1 MLTVE
6 QTTVIEA
13 PMEMVM
19 RALNDVK
26 DIPTWATVEGKI
38 DNVQGR
44 GLGMTYEWH
53 YTVEGLNFK
62 GKSEVIEQT
71 ANALIT
77 KTTGDVDS
85 IWTITLTAL
94 GKRSTAVR
102 VVVEYELPGSFVEIL
117 ADEVIQ
123 QYATPEAAREN
134 LKRFKHI
141 VEERAKMSEGGGG

>member
-6 QTTVIEA
+6 QTIIIEA

-19 RALNDVK
+19 RALNDVEGF
-26 DIPTWATVEGKI
+26 PGWATVKGKI
-38 DNVQGR
+38 GNVQGR
-44 GLGMTYEWH
+44 GLGMTYEWY

-71 ANALIT
+71 ANTLIT
-77 KTTGDVDS
+77 KTMGDIDS

-94 GKRSTAVR
+94 GKGRTAVR
-102 VVVEYELPGSFVEIL
+102 VVVEYTLPGSFVEVL

-123 QYATPEAAREN
+123 QYATPEVAREN
-134 LKRFKHI
+134 LKRFKQT
-141 VEERAKMSEGGGG
+141 VEERTKMFEEGGG

>member
-13 PMEMVM
+13 PMEIVM

-71 ANALIT
+71 ANTLIT

-94 GKRSTAVR
+94 GKRSTVVR
-102 VVVEYELPGSFVEIL
+102 VVVEYKLPGSFVEIL

-134 LKRFKHI
+134 LKRFKHT

>member
-13 PMEMVM
+13 PMEMIM
-19 RALNDVK
+19 RALNDVESF
-26 DIPTWATVEGKI
+26 PTWTTVEGKI

-44 GLGMTYEWH
+44 NLGMTYEWH
-53 YTVEGLNFK
+53 YTVEGLSFR

-71 ANALIT
+71 ANTLIT

-94 GKRSTAVR
+94 GKRSTAMR
-102 VVVEYELPGSFVEIL
+102 VVVEYKLPSSFVEVL

-123 QYATPEAAREN
+123 QYATPEVAREN
-134 LKRFKHI
+134 LKRFKQI
-141 VEERAKMSEGGGG
+141 VEEQTKIAEGYV

>member
-13 PMEMVM
+13 SMEMVM
-19 RALNDVK
+19 RAMNDVEGF
-26 DIPTWATVEGKI
+26 PGWATVKGKI

-44 GLGMTYEWH
+44 GLGMTYEWY

-71 ANALIT
+71 ANTLIT
-77 KTTGDVDS
+77 KTTGDIDS

-94 GKRSTAVR
+94 GKRRTAVR
-102 VVVEYELPGSFVEIL
+102 VVVEYTLPGSFVEVL

-123 QYATPEAAREN
+123 RYATPEVAREN
-134 LKRFKHI
+134 LKRFKQV
-141 VEERAKMSEGGGG
+141 VEKQAKIAEGYV